1 MRWAWATVM
10 GNGHLKPRDVFGY
23 ERWRGSGKVVEEW
36 RLGAVAEAAATTRLQ
51 LIN

>member
-1 MRWAWATVM
+1 M

-36 RLGAVAEAAATTRLQ
+36 RLGAVAEAAATTSSIELCGMMMTRE
-51 LIN
+51 